1 MVMERGLRGKERERK
16 TAQKGLH
23 KKNSCPKPLTRK
35 RTWLII
41 ASFYKHQS
49 SKYEVLEVF
58 SIAGVEAGGLTLL
71 LWGRRPQ
78 REQHGL
84 RTP

>member
-1 MVMERGLRGKERERK
+1 MERGLRGKERERENS
-16 TAQKGLH
+16 TKGTTPEKLL
-23 KKNSCPKPLTRK
+23 SKPLTRK

-41 ASFYKHQS
+41 ASFYKHQN

-58 SIAGVEAGGLTLL
+58 SIAGVGPGGLTVL